1 VVSIVPW
8 INETP
13 KLLPESYSNAGG
25 KRAVKKEYRVR
36 TKKFDSE
43 LIVYSE
49 TTEVI

>member
-1 VVSIVPW
+1 MQ
-8 INETP
+8 E
-13 KLLPESYSNAGG
+13 EEQ
-25 KRAVKKEYRVR
+25 RAVKKEYRVR